1 MSEPLDGKLEV
12 VVSNPTLTRWV
23 RRRSLTE
30 SAQVICGACELDVG
44 VGTSLVIE
52 VVKAPR
58 RKPDGRKTGGAR
70 AWVCLYCLSRGKVT
84 ELIRN

>member
-1 MSEPLDGKLEV
+1 MSEHPGEKLEV
-12 VVSNPTLTRWV
+12 VVSNPTLKRGV

-30 SAQVICGACELDVG
+30 TAQVTCGVCEQDVG
-44 VGTSLVIE
+44 VATSLVIE

-58 RKPDGRKTGGAR
+58 RKPDGRKTGGTR

-84 ELIRN
+84 ELIRS